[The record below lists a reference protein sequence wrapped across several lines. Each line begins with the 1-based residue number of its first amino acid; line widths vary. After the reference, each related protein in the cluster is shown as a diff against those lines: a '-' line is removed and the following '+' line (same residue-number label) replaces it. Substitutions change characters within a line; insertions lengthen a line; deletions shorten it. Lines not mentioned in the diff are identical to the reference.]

1 MTDFSIVRNRL
12 PPNIQ
17 ANEYIVCPPGVCPNA
32 QVIKSPSYNVDINTL
47 EKTIDKIILSSDLR
61 TQLIN
66 EDKSTNRREY
76 VQRMRF
82 LNWPDV
88 ITVQLFGDDKKGTST
103 FAMHSYSIYGGS
115 DLGVNRDRVRT
126 WINKIDKELNQ

>member
-17 ANEYIVCPPGVCPNA
+17 ANEYIVCPPGICPNA
-32 QVIKSPSYNVDINTL
+32 QVIKSPSYNVDIQTL
-47 EKTIDKIILSSDLR
+47 EKTIDKVILNSDLR

-66 EDKSTNRREY
+66 EDKKTNRREY
-76 VQRMRF
+76 VQRMRL

-88 ITVQLFGDDKKGTST
+88 ITVQFFGDDKKST